1 MKAVILAGGLGTRI
15 SEETVI
21 KPKPMIEIGG
31 RPILWHIM
39 KIYSFHGI
47 NEFIICC
54 GYKGYVIKEYFA
66 NYFLHQSDI
75 TFDMSKNEMKIHQER
90 SEPWKVTLID
100 TGEYTMTGG
109 RIKRIKSYLDEGDD
123 FCLTYGDGIAN
134 IDISK
139 LIFFH
144 KSHGKIATLSAVY
157 PPGRFGALEINEN
170 QVTSFYEKPRGDGA
184 FINGGY
190 FVLKPNALDYIAGDA
205 TIWEHQPL
213 NNLATDGELMSFK
226 HEDFWQPMDTL
237 RDKHYL
243 EEIWETGNA
252 PWKLW
257 N

>member
-15 SEETVI
+15 SEETIV

-31 RPILWHIM
+31 KPILWHIM

-75 TFDMSKNEMKIHQER
+75 TFDMSINKMKIHQER
-90 SEPWKVTLID
+90 AEPWKVTLID
-100 TGEYTMTGG
+100 TGENTMTGG
-109 RIKRIKSYLDEGDD
+109 RIKRIKSYLNEGED
-123 FCLTYGDGIAN
+123 FCLTYGDGLAN

-139 LIFFH
+139 LVTFH
-144 KSHGKIATLSAVY
+144 KNHGKISTLSAIY

-184 FINGGY
+184 LINGGF
-190 FVLKPNALDYIAGDA
+190 FVLKPKALEYIEGDK
-205 TIWEHQPL
+205 TIWEQEPL
-213 NNLATDGELMSFK
+213 NNLALDGELMSFK

-243 EEIWETGNA
+243 EELWETAKA
-252 PWKLW
+252 PWKIW
-257 N
+257 D